1 VYQAADCNVA
11 VGHQPHSEV
20 AALALLLDRLNPD
33 WEGNDPVGDVT
44 VMSSK
49 TGKCV
54 GHVPSVTECRNRLVE
69 SEVPE
74 WVIDHSLNVALLAAR
89 VARRIK
95 GARTGVT
102 EAGAWLHDWGRADS
116 DGIDHCHLG
125 ALRVARSG
133 YHPALEH
140 IVASHI
146 GGGLTRAEARRLG
159 LPEGDYLP
167 RTLEA
172 LIVAGCDNLFQGSKR
187 QTVTDCANR
196 LDDIGLNQGAARVRR
211 VHARL
216 SRLAGVELDEL

>member
-1 VYQAADCNVA
+1 MNAHAVETVSQIINDEAPLLVGTRELQALAAPASV
-11 VGHQPHSEV
+11 PFV
-20 AALALLLDRLNPD
+20 AAPSAATFAFLVVGRRLR
-33 WEGNDPVGDVT
+33 PV
-44 VMSSK
+44 
-49 TGKCV
+49 
-54 GHVPSVTECRNRLVE
+54 PAR
-69 SEVPE
+69 
-74 WVIDHSLNVALLAAR
+74 IDHSLNVALLAAR